1 MQREDI
7 NPALQHPTST
17 YREPHVVRPEHSEN
31 TITRVIE
38 QQAAKIPSD
47 VFLAISLGA
56 MATSLFFEVRNNQRV
71 SRFLGMWVAPLLVMG
86 VYNKLVKVLGP
97 S

>member
-1 MQREDI
+1 MQSEDI
-7 NPALQHPTST
+7 NPALQRPAN
-17 YREPHVVRPEHSEN
+17 YREPRVVRPEHSEN
-31 TITRVIE
+31 TLTRLLE
-38 QQAAKIPSD
+38 QQTAKISSD
-47 VFLAISLGA
+47 VFLAVSLAA
-56 MATSLFFEVRNNQRV
+56 MATSLFFELRRNQRA